1 MATSASRRRSF
12 RRHENLSIP
21 VLPIEGL
28 DEKRAALLRSVHHP
42 AGQSGCVELPSD
54 AKCPQSFGN
63 MQLAVLTTLLTAHAL
78 RARLQTSSAMD
89 CNGLLRFKAG
99 ARVMLAGSL
108 VFVFIIVVGGLHWC
122 WDSYRCFLCCLCLCL
137 KDILKHCSPLI

>member
-1 MATSASRRRSF
+1 MSSASRRRSF

-28 DEKRAALLRSVHHP
+28 DEKRAALLRSVRHP
-42 AGQSGCVELPSD
+42 AGQSGCIELPSD

-63 MQLAVLTTLLTAHAL
+63 MQLAVLTALLTVHAL

-99 ARVMLAGSL
+99 ARVMLSAADAASSAVSMGTPEICDVL
-108 VFVFIIVVGGLHWC
+108 AKARAPTLLRIAHAPVC
-122 WDSYRCFLCCLCLCL
+122 
-137 KDILKHCSPLI
+137 P